1 MGLFDFLK
9 KKPAD
14 ETAATPAPAQPAA
27 TTSAPAAPEAEDTKT
42 AGGPRYQRP
51 AFAAKSA
58 AEMQPAAPALSSMP
72 ELPPMPEMPAMP
84 PFDPKNNLENALLMA
99 SQDPQFRLAFYHELL
114 NAEVLVLTAIPEG
127 GQPGEITVDEGAE
140 IQLQVLHDGRIPM
153 FSSEE
158 RIIEGGASANEV
170 AFIRVRGEGF
180 LHMTKGA
187 ECVLNPFSP
196 YGKLLVLPE
205 IEDLLSGRIFAPP
218 AEEAQGPQAQLV
230 PMAEH
235 PAELKTALQDFC
247 AQHPHIEAVYLSD
260 VLIEGEEAPTRM
272 LLAFKV
278 DGEDMEFLQELG
290 PILQAHLPNQD
301 TMDVARL
308 SPDPNEPLTQYFNQ
322 QEPLYERT
330 LA

>member
-14 ETAATPAPAQPAA
+14 EAAETPAPSQPA
-27 TTSAPAAPEAEDTKT
+27 TTSPATSTPEPEASKT

-58 AEMQPAAPALSSMP
+58 AEMQPAAPAMSSMPEIPPMP
-72 ELPPMPEMPAMP
+72 ELPPMP
-84 PFDPKNNLENALLMA
+84 PFDPKNNLESALLMA
-99 SQDPQFRLAFYHELL
+99 SQDPQYRLAFYHELL

-127 GQPGEITVDEGAE
+127 GQPGEMTVEEGTE
-140 IQLQVLHDGRIPM
+140 VQLQVLHDGRIPM

-158 RIIEGGASANEV
+158 RIYEGGAQPEQV
-170 AFIRVRGEGF
+170 AFLRVRGEGF
-180 LHMTKGA
+180 LHMTHGA

-205 IEDLLSGRIFAPP
+205 IEDLLSGRIFSPP
-218 AEEAQGPQAQLV
+218 AEEQQGPQAQLV

-235 PAELKTALQDFC
+235 PAELKAALEDFC

-290 PILQAHLPNQD
+290 PILQAHLPGQD

-322 QEPLYERT
+322 QEPVYQRT
-330 LA
+330 LV